1 VSRNRADRKAHLA
14 SARATARRHP
24 EPMLV
29 DMPGWQQW
37 KVGHVLVIMPKLLAG
52 TPSSVR
58 RAYRQRIIA
67 NATGECPRC
76 NTITT
81 DPHGGHA
88 SPSHDDDCPVRRLQ
102 EVAQRRINPRAHN
115 EAP

>member
-1 VSRNRADRKAHLA
+1 
-14 SARATARRHP
+14 
-24 EPMLV
+24 
-29 DMPGWQQW
+29 MPGWQQW